1 MTRVSGLIAAL
12 FATSAALGLGAD
24 GAAGPREFGES
35 VRGKELRAVNA
46 GSRERERRVLVVGS
60 IHGDEREGH
69 EVIRRL
75 RRHPPSLGVALWTVM
90 TVNPDGVDARS
101 RVNARGVD
109 LNRNFP
115 FRWRPNAPLG
125 SGDYQGPAP
134 ASEPET
140 RAIMRLVR
148 HLEPDV
154 TIWFHQPWG
163 QVPAPCR
170 GSAAPEKL
178 YGRIA
183 RLPVD
188 RCHGQHLPGLATR
201 WQEHRVGGTAFVV
214 ELGAGELSDAGVRRH
229 ARAVAQVARRF
240 G

>member
-1 MTRVSGLIAAL
+1 VAGFIAAL
-12 FATSAALGLGAD
+12 LATSAALGLGAD
-24 GAAGPREFGES
+24 GGAGPREFGES
-35 VRGKELRAVNA
+35 VRGKELRAVNV
-46 GSRERERRVLVVGS
+46 GSPERGRRVLVVGS

-75 RRHPPSLGVALWTVM
+75 RRHPPSLGLALWTVN
-90 TVNPDGVDARS
+90 TVNPDGVRART

-115 FRWRPNAPLG
+115 FRWRSGEPPG
-125 SGDYQGPAP
+125 SGYYQGPTS

-140 RAIMRLVR
+140 RATMRLIR

-170 GSAAPEKL
+170 GSAAAEKL

-183 RLPVD
+183 RLPVN
-188 RCHGQHLPGLATR
+188 RCRAQHLPGLATR
-201 WQEHRVGGTAFVV
+201 WQEERVGGTAFVV
-214 ELGAGELSDAGVRRH
+214 ELPAGELSHADVRRH
-229 ARAVAQVARRF
+229 ARAVARVARRF